1 MLRFLC
7 LASNLPPN
15 KIASL
20 IITAQK
26 DQDHSTKE
34 SMQASISEDAL
45 AALQKKGQQASTSA
59 RGLYYPSKVQ
69 TVFTGFLFFSGW
81 GRNFFCTRDDCTT
94 QLQWWKS
101 CQVCFSEKRQKVRN
115 DWFRAPSERLL
126 LGDWTS
132 QRSYGTCSGGA
143 SNWTSFTEW
152 VQQPDRTC
160 QHIQW
165 IIHTVCISFFEHWK
179 LSTPCVMNTL
189 P

>member
-7 LASNLPPN
+7 LASKLPPN